1 MSGLDQLPTKDWGKA
16 ASSVIKPVS
25 VFRAGPSKRSIS
37 AERACYAKRCWDLTA
52 RRRGRDDL
60 SCVTGSDRPGS
71 TYWVLEARAVPD
83 VSTPQHMT
91 NHWGIWVPSRGHV
104 DAAYELLNANK
115 EKYGLLRVQPPRQ
128 THEGARDY
136 SFYFEDV
143 SHVWWEI
150 GEHPNEDEFMEL
162 FGHGDWD
169 RREEART

>member
-16 ASSVIKPVS
+16 ASSVIKPVLLS
-25 VFRAGPSKRSIS
+25 RGTIETIDLGRTRLLCQEVLGFDC
-37 AERACYAKRCWDLTA
+37 AE
-52 RRRGRDDL
+52 
-60 SCVTGSDRPGS
+60 TGQGQLILRHRSDRPGS
-71 TYWVLEARAVPD
+71 TYWVLEVRAVPE
-83 VSTPQHMT
+83 VCTPQHMT

-104 DAAYELLNANK
+104 DAAYELLNANRG
-115 EKYGLLRVQPPRQ
+115 KYGLLRVQHPRQ

-150 GEHPNEDEFMEL
+150 GEHPHEDEFMEL

-169 RREEART
+169 RREEAGT